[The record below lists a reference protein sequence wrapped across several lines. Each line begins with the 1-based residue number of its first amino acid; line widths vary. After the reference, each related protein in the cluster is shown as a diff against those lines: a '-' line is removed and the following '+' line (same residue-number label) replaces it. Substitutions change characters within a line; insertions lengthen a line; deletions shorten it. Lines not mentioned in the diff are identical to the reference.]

1 MKASPAAQQQLLE
14 VQDLDTRIDQLN
26 HREATLP
33 EAVELAKLD
42 DQLEQLRSEAATAQV
57 EVTDVSRALERADN
71 DVQQV
76 RTRTR
81 KDQELLDSGSIAS
94 SKQLSELQHEI
105 SSLQRRQ
112 NELEDVELEVMEAAE
127 QAQGLVT
134 RLTTAIGDAQARR
147 DELVTARDGALAALN
162 EDRASSSE
170 GRQRI
175 AASVP
180 EDLLKLYDKIRAD
193 QGGVGAAPLRGNR
206 CDGCHMQISPIDMK
220 EIAAAAPD
228 EVTRC
233 ESCRRILIRPV
244 PTG

>member
-14 VQDLDTRIDQLN
+14 VQDLDTRIDQLD
-26 HREATLP
+26 HRERTLP
-33 EAVELAKLD
+33 EAVAVAKLD
-42 DQLEQLRSEAATAQV
+42 ERLEQLRSDVATAQV

-76 RTRTR
+76 RTRTQ
-81 KDQELLDSGSIAS
+81 KDQQLLDSGSISS

-105 SSLQRRQ
+105 TSLQRRQ
-112 NELEDVELEVMEAAE
+112 TELEDLELEVMEAAE
-127 QAQGLVT
+127 QAQQLVA
-134 RLTTAIGDAQARR
+134 RLAGEIDQAQTQRE
-147 DELVTARDGALAALN
+147 ELVEARDVALTALTA
-162 EDRASSSE
+162 DRSSSAE

-175 AASVP
+175 AADVP

-206 CDGCHMQISPIDMK
+206 CEGCHMQISPIDMK
-220 EIAAAAPD
+220 DIAAAPPD

-233 ESCRRILIRPV
+233 ESCRRILVRPV